1 MHDSFPGAA
10 VGYEPVSLLVDPPV
24 LPAAVIDH
32 ALAASRKKSL
42 LTNTDRDL
50 LLVACAVEVER
61 YVGRVFWPGEPAAR
75 TSTSVVIVRDSRLAV
90 PYSPLYPDTSGVT
103 LALGMVRL
111 WDDDAQNWKTLGSL
125 APDSGYG
132 LAPGAR
138 IIVNQRGQYEIT
150 ASLTAPTAA
159 PPSAIEAVA
168 RLWAYRDTLRPGDLA
183 DITGE
188 QQVLAGALMKSGAA
202 EILRGEKWRVT
213 G

>member
-1 MHDSFPGAA
+1 MTFPGAS

-24 LPAAVIDH
+24 LPTAVIDH

-61 YVGRVFWPGEPAAR
+61 YLGRVVWPGPTATPAR

-90 PYSPLYPDTSGVT
+90 PYCPLYPDVSGVT
-103 LALGMVRL
+103 LAVTLVRR
-111 WDDDAQNWKTLGSL
+111 WDYDAQDWITLTVG
-125 APDSGYG
+125 AGY
-132 LAPGAR
+132 LLCPGGR
-138 IIVNQRGQYEIT
+138 IIVRQRGTHEIT
-150 ASLTAPTAA
+150 ATLTAPASA
-159 PPSAIEAVA
+159 PPNAIEAVA

>member
-1 MHDSFPGAA
+1 MHDSTGAS

-24 LPAAVIDH
+24 LPTAVIDH

-90 PYSPLYPDTSGVT
+90 PYCPLYPDVSGVT
-103 LALGMVRL
+103 LVLTQVRR
-111 WDDDAQNWKTLGSL
+111 WDDDAQDWTTLTAG
-125 APDSGYG
+125 SGYR
-132 LAPGAR
+132 LAPGGR
-138 IIVNQRGQYEIT
+138 IISADQRGQYEIT
-150 ASLTAPTAA
+150 ATLTAPAL
-159 PPSAIEAVA
+159 PPNAIEAVA

-188 QQVLAGALMKSGAA
+188 QQVLAGAL
-202 EILRGEKWRVT
+202 RGRRDSARP
-213 G
+213 GDG